1 MRSLAATAP
10 VASLGGHQLL
20 VFLLQVSLLLGM
32 AVLLGALAN
41 RFGMPAVVGEL
52 AAGVIF
58 GPTMLHKFIPSLS
71 DWLLPHDA
79 SQLHLLD
86 AVGQLG
92 VLLLVGS
99 AGCQLDLNLIR
110 RHKRGVGWV
119 GTGALVVPLAVG
131 IVTGLLLPHA
141 LRPAGT
147 DHAEFA
153 MFIGVAVCISAI
165 PVIASALMQMGLYD
179 RTIGQLIMGSAAVD
193 DIVGWLLLSVLS
205 ATATTGFRMGA
216 LGKPIGYLALIL
228 LITVTIARP
237 VVRLILRAT
246 NAAPNPGIRVAVL
259 VVLLVLCGA
268 GSQAVGMEPILGA
281 FLGGLVIGSSGL
293 LDRSAALA
301 VRTVVLA
308 VLAPLFFATAG
319 LRVDLGSLGKPAVL
333 VSGLI
338 LLAVA
343 IVTKFVG
350 SYLGARIGR
359 LSHWQGVALGAG
371 LNARG
376 VVELIV
382 AVVGLRLGVLNAA
395 SYTVIVLIAVLT
407 SMMAPPLLR
416 LAVSRMPAEPLTAS
430 ELALTEQ
437 APAELAST
445 QRSKNGRPSGLS
457 DLPGKQDLATE
468 VTP

>member
-1 MRSLAATAP
+1 MFGHLALLATGSAP

-20 VFLLQVSLLLGM
+20 VFLLQVSLLLGV
-32 AVLLGALAN
+32 AVLLGALAS
-41 RFGMPAVVGEL
+41 RLRMPAVVGEL
-52 AAGVIF
+52 AAGVLL
-58 GPTMLHKFIPSLS
+58 GPTLLHKVVPGLS

-79 SQLHLLD
+79 NQMHLLD

-99 AGCQLDLNLIR
+99 AGSQLDLSLIR

-119 GTGALVVPLAVG
+119 GAGALIVPLAVG
-131 IVTGLLLPHA
+131 IATGLLLPHV

-147 DHAEFA
+147 DHTEFA
-153 MFIGVAVCISAI
+153 VFIGVAVCISAI
-165 PVIASALMQMGLYD
+165 PVIASALMHMGLFD
-179 RTIGQLIMGSAAVD
+179 RTIGQLIMGAAAVD
-193 DIVGWLLLSVLS
+193 DIIGWLLLSVLS

-216 LGKPIGYLALIL
+216 LGKPLGYLAVIL
-228 LITVTIARP
+228 LITVTVGRP
-237 VVRLILRAT
+237 VIRAVLRTA
-246 NAAPNPGIRVAVL
+246 NAAPNPGTRVAVV

-268 GSQAVGMEPILGA
+268 GTEALGMEPILGA
-281 FLGGLVIGSSGL
+281 FLGGLLIGTSGL
-293 LDRSAALA
+293 LDLSASLAL
-301 VRTVVLA
+301 RTVVLA

-319 LRVDLGSLGKPAVL
+319 LRVDLGSLGRPAVL
-333 VSGLI
+333 FSGI
-338 LLAVA
+338 ALLAVA
-343 IVTKFVG
+343 VITKFVG

-382 AVVGLRLGVLNAA
+382 AVVGLRLGVLNSA
-395 SYTVIVLIAVLT
+395 SYTVIVLIAIFT

-416 LAVSRMPAEPLTAS
+416 MAVSRMPAEPLTEAERPS
-430 ELALTEQ
+430 TDPP
-437 APAELAST
+437 APA
-445 QRSKNGRPSGLS
+445 GRADS
-457 DLPGKQDLATE
+457 QDLATE

>member
-1 MRSLAATAP
+1 MVLASSLAASTAP
-10 VASLGGHQLL
+10 VATLGGHQLL
-20 VFLLQVSLLLGM
+20 VFLLEVGLLLGV
-32 AVLLGALAN
+32 AVSLGALAS
-41 RFGMPAVVGEL
+41 RCGMPAVVGEL
-52 AAGVIF
+52 AAGVLL
-58 GPTMLHKFIPSLS
+58 GPTLLHKLIPGLS
-71 DWLLPHDA
+71 SWLLPHDA
-79 SQLHLLD
+79 NQMHLLD

-99 AGCQLDLNLIR
+99 AGSQLDLSLIR
-110 RHKRGVGWV
+110 RHRRGVGWV
-119 GTGALVVPLAVG
+119 GAGALIVPLGVG
-131 IVTGLLLPHA
+131 IVTGLLLPTA

-153 MFIGVAVCISAI
+153 VFIGVAVCISAI
-165 PVIASALMQMGLYD
+165 PVIASALMHMGLFD

-193 DIVGWLLLSVLS
+193 DIIGWLLLSVLS

-228 LITVTIARP
+228 LITVTIGRP
-237 VVRLILRAT
+237 VIRAVLRLA
-246 NAAPNPGIRVAVL
+246 NAAPNPGTRVAVV
-259 VVLLVLCGA
+259 VVLLVICGA
-268 GSQAVGMEPILGA
+268 GTQALGMEPILGA
-281 FLGGLVIGSSGL
+281 FLGGLLIGSSGM
-293 LDRSAALA
+293 LDLSAALA
-301 VRTVVLA
+301 LRTVVLA

-319 LRVDLGSLGKPAVL
+319 LRVDLGALGRPAVL
-333 VSGLI
+333 GSGI
-338 LLAVA
+338 ALLAVA
-343 IVTKFVG
+343 VVTKFVG

-395 SYTVIVLIAVLT
+395 SYTVIVLIAVFT

-416 LAVSRMPAEPLTAS
+416 LAVSRMPAEPLEA
-430 ELALTEQ
+430 TEPTPPA
-437 APAELAST
+437 APAG
-445 QRSKNGRPSGLS
+445 RSSA
-457 DLPGKQDLATE
+457 QDLATE

>member
-1 MRSLAATAP
+1 MARSVLATAP
-10 VASLGGHQLL
+10 VAALGGHQLL
-20 VFLLQVSLLLGM
+20 VFLLQVSLLLGV

-41 RFGMPAVVGEL
+41 RCGLPAVVGEL
-52 AAGVIF
+52 AAGVLL
-58 GPTMLHKFIPSLS
+58 GPTMLHKFVPGLS
-71 DWLLPHDA
+71 DWLLPQDA
-79 SQLHLLD
+79 NQLHLLD

-99 AGCQLDLNLIR
+99 AGCQLDLSLIR

-119 GTGALVVPLAVG
+119 GAGALIVPLAVG
-131 IVTGLLLPHA
+131 ILAGLVLPHA

-153 MFIGVAVCISAI
+153 VFIGVAVCISAI

-193 DIVGWLLLSVLS
+193 DIIGWLLLSVLS

-216 LGKPIGYLALIL
+216 LGKPVGYLALIL
-228 LITVTIARP
+228 LVTVTIGRP
-237 VVRLILRAT
+237 VIRVVLRMA
-246 NAAPNPGIRVAVL
+246 NAAPNPGIRVASM

-268 GSQAVGMEPILGA
+268 GSQALGMEPILGA
-281 FLGGLVIGSSGL
+281 FLGGLLIGASGL
-293 LDRSAALA
+293 MDLSASLA

-319 LRVDLGSLGKPAVL
+319 LRVDLGSLAKPAVFGSGIALL
-333 VSGLI
+333 VI
-338 LLAVA
+338 AV
-343 IVTKFVG
+343 VTKFVG

-382 AVVGLRLGVLNAA
+382 AVVGLRLGVLNSA
-395 SYTVIVLIAVLT
+395 SYTVIVLIAVFT

-416 LAVSRMPAEPLTAS
+416 LAVSRMPAEPLTET
-430 ELALTEQ
+430 ELP
-437 APAELAST
+437 APT
-445 QRSKNGRPSGLS
+445 R
-457 DLPGKQDLATE
+457 PGKSQDLATE
-468 VTP
+468 VAP

>member
-1 MRSLAATAP
+1 MVRSVLASTTAP

-20 VFLLQVSLLLGM
+20 VFLLEVSLLVGM

-41 RFGMPAVVGEL
+41 RFGLPAVVGEL
-52 AAGVIF
+52 AAGVVL
-58 GPTMLHKFIPSLS
+58 GPTMLHKVVPGLS
-71 DWLLPHDA
+71 DWLLPHDPN
-79 SQLHLLD
+79 QLHLLD

-99 AGCQLDLNLIR
+99 AGCQLDLSLIR

-119 GTGALVVPLAVG
+119 GAGALVVPLGVG
-131 IVTGLLLPHA
+131 IGAGLVLPHA

-147 DHAEFA
+147 DHTEFA
-153 MFIGVAVCISAI
+153 VFIGVAVCISAI

-228 LITVTIARP
+228 LITVTIGRP
-237 VVRLILRAT
+237 VVRVVLRLA
-246 NAAPNPGIRVAVL
+246 NAAPNPGIRVSTV

-268 GSQAVGMEPILGA
+268 GSQALGMEPILGA
-281 FLGGLVIGSSGL
+281 FLGGLLIGSSGQ
-293 LDRSAALA
+293 LDLSASLAL
-301 VRTVVLA
+301 RTVVLS

-319 LRVDLGSLGKPAVL
+319 LRVDLGALGKPAVL
-333 VSGLI
+333 GSGLA
-338 LLAVA
+338 LLAIAV
-343 IVTKFVG
+343 ITKFVG

-382 AVVGLRLGVLNAA
+382 AVVGLRLGVLNSA

-416 LAVSRMPAEPLTAS
+416 LAVSRMPAEPLEPT
-430 ELALTEQ
+430 ELAR
-437 APAELAST
+437 PD
-445 QRSKNGRPSGLS
+445 GRADS
-457 DLPGKQDLATE
+457 QDLATE

>member
-1 MRSLAATAP
+1 MLHSMLAAAP
-10 VASLGGHQLL
+10 VAALGGHQLL
-20 VFLLQVSLLLGM
+20 VFLLQVSLLLGV
-32 AVLLGALAN
+32 AVLLGALAT
-41 RFGMPAVVGEL
+41 RCGLPAVVGEL
-52 AAGVIF
+52 AAGVLL
-58 GPTMLHKFIPSLS
+58 GPTMLHRFVPGLS
-71 DWLLPHDA
+71 DWLLPQNA
-79 SQLHLLD
+79 NQLHLLD

-99 AGCQLDLNLIR
+99 AGCQLDLGLIR

-119 GTGALVVPLAVG
+119 GAGALIVPLAAGVAA
-131 IVTGLLLPHA
+131 GLVLPHA

-153 MFIGVAVCISAI
+153 VFIGVAVCISAI

-216 LGKPIGYLALIL
+216 LGKPVGYLALIL
-228 LITVTIARP
+228 LVTVTIGRP
-237 VVRLILRAT
+237 VVRLVLRLA
-246 NAAPNPGIRVAVL
+246 NAAPNPGIRVATV

-268 GSQAVGMEPILGA
+268 GSQALGMEPILGA
-281 FLGGLVIGSSGL
+281 FLGGLLIGSSGL
-293 LDRSAALA
+293 LDLSASLAL
-301 VRTVVLA
+301 RTVVLA

-319 LRVDLGSLGKPAVL
+319 LRVDLGSLGQPAVFG
-333 VSGLI
+333 SGI
-338 LLAVA
+338 ALLAVA
-343 IVTKFVG
+343 VVTKFVG

-395 SYTVIVLIAVLT
+395 SYTVIVLIAVFT

-416 LAVSRMPAEPLTAS
+416 LAVSRMPAEPLTD
-430 ELALTEQ
+430 
-437 APAELAST
+437 AELHVPTSAEKS
-445 QRSKNGRPSGLS
+445 
-457 DLPGKQDLATE
+457 QDLATE
-468 VTP
+468 VAP

>member
-1 MRSLAATAP
+1 MVSPTLLAAATVKP

-20 VFLLQVSLLLGM
+20 VFLLQVSLLLGV

-41 RFGMPAVVGEL
+41 RLGMPAVVGEL
-52 AAGVIF
+52 AAGVVL
-58 GPTMLHKFIPSLS
+58 GPTMLHKFIPGLS

-92 VLLLVGS
+92 VLLLVGT
-99 AGCQLDLNLIR
+99 AGCQLDLDLIR
-110 RHKRGVGWV
+110 RHRRGVGWV
-119 GTGALVVPLAVG
+119 GAGALVVPLAVG
-131 IVTGLLLPHA
+131 IATGLLLPHA

-153 MFIGVAVCISAI
+153 VFIGVAVCISAI

-193 DIVGWLLLSVLS
+193 DIIGWLLLSVLS

-216 LGKPIGYLALIL
+216 LGKPVGYLALIL
-228 LITVTIARP
+228 LITVTIGRP
-237 VVRLILRAT
+237 VVRVALRLA
-246 NAAPNPGIRVAVL
+246 NAAPSSGTRVATV

-268 GSQAVGMEPILGA
+268 GSQALGMEPILGA
-281 FLGGLVIGSSGL
+281 FLGGLLIGSSGL
-293 LDRSAALA
+293 LDRSALHA
-301 VRTVVLA
+301 VRSVVLA

-319 LRVDLGSLGKPAVL
+319 LRVDLGSLAKPAVL
-333 VSGLI
+333 GSGI
-338 LLAVA
+338 ALLVVAV
-343 IVTKFVG
+343 ITKFVG

-395 SYTVIVLIAVLT
+395 SYTVIVLIAVFT

-416 LAVSRMPAEPLTAS
+416 LAVSRMPAES
-430 ELALTEQ
+430 EVAQPRQVGKPRQLAEP
-437 APAELAST
+437 AP
-445 QRSKNGRPSGLS
+445 NGLV
-457 DLPGKQDLATE
+457 TE

>member
-1 MRSLAATAP
+1 MPAGSLAAATP

-20 VFLLQVSLLLGM
+20 VFLLQVSLLLGA
-32 AVLLGALAN
+32 AVLLGALAT
-41 RFGMPAVVGEL
+41 RLQMPAVVGEL
-52 AAGVIF
+52 AAGVLL
-58 GPTMLHKFIPSLS
+58 GPTLLHKIVPSLS
-71 DWLLPHDA
+71 SWLLPHDA
-79 SQLHLLD
+79 NQMHLLD

-99 AGCQLDLNLIR
+99 AGSQLDLNLIR
-110 RHKRGVGWV
+110 RHRRGVGWV
-119 GTGALVVPLAVG
+119 GAGALIVPLGVG

-153 MFIGVAVCISAI
+153 VYIGVAVCISAI
-165 PVIASALMQMGLYD
+165 PVIASALMHMGLFD
-179 RTIGQLIMGSAAVD
+179 RTIGQLIMGAAAVD

-216 LGKPIGYLALIL
+216 LGKPLGYLALIL
-228 LITVTIARP
+228 LITVTIGRP
-237 VVRLILRAT
+237 VIRAVLRLA
-246 NAAPNPGIRVAVL
+246 NAAPNPGTRVASV

-268 GSQAVGMEPILGA
+268 GTQALGMEPILGA
-281 FLGGLVIGSSGL
+281 FLGGLLIGSSGM
-293 LDRSAALA
+293 LDLSASLAL
-301 VRTVVLA
+301 RTVVLA

-319 LRVDLGSLGKPAVL
+319 LRVDLGSLSKPAVL
-333 VSGLI
+333 GSGI
-338 LLAVA
+338 ALLAVA
-343 IVTKFVG
+343 VVTKFVG

-382 AVVGLRLGVLNAA
+382 AVVGLRLGVLNSA
-395 SYTVIVLIAVLT
+395 SYTVIVLIAVFT

-416 LAVSRMPAEPLTAS
+416 LAVSRMPAEPLEVTDGVI
-430 ELALTEQ
+430 
-437 APAELAST
+437 PAG
-445 QRSKNGRPSGLS
+445 RSGS
-457 DLPGKQDLATE
+457 QDLATE